1 MSKEII
7 KAQDVQEALSQE
19 ALSKTDP
26 KRIEKL
32 SKAIERDMFKFAD
45 KLGDADS
52 TEGQLRASID
62 QIVKLFQFAEQTK
75 EVKKLIFDLRAVSVY
90 LSNKVST
97 QLTDIILGYTKFTLK
112 DLDGLGTRAVKLAN
126 KDLKNQKG

>member
-1 MSKEII
+1 MTEKITA
-7 KAQDVQEALSQE
+7 KDVQEKLSQE
-19 ALSKTDP
+19 ALNKTDP

-52 TEGQLRASID
+52 VEGQLRASID

-75 EVKKLIFDLRAVSVY
+75 EVKSLILDLRAVSGY
-90 LSNKVST
+90 LSKKVSSP
-97 QLTDIILGYTKFTLK
+97 LTDIILGYTKFTLK
-112 DLDGLGTRAVKLAN
+112 DLDGLGPKAVKLAN